1 MLDIKDLF
9 ETQDWESEN
18 RKRHDFDR
26 MTSVKT

>member
-18 RKRHDFDR
+18 RKRYDFDR